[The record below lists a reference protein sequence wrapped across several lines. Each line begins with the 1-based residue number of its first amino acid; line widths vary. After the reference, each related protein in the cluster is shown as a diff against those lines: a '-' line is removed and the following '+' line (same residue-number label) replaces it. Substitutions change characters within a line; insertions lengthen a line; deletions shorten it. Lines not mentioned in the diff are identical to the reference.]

1 MKKLFICLIALVGLC
16 SCESYLDKEEDTE
29 LTIDQVFDNRI
40 LTERWLGGVYSCIPD
55 PYWGWVN
62 TEGWDVLADDLYA
75 SERWQQWGWNTIPWL
90 RGNVNT
96 STGWG
101 GDHWA
106 KMPKCIRQALIFNQ
120 RAHAIPEEGLSS
132 DEVISCSI
140 GGKCRRAYVWSHSLR

>member
-1 MKKLFICLIALVGLC
+1 MGLC

-96 STGWG
+96 STGWAATTG
-101 GDHWA
+101 
-106 KMPKCIRQALIFNQ
+106 PR
-120 RAHAIPEEGLSS
+120 
-132 DEVISCSI
+132 
-140 GGKCRRAYVWSHSLR
+140 CRNVYARLLFQSESPCDT